1 MSEFMRNSDAF
12 TWAMEHDPRLRS
24 TVVTILTFDRS
35 PDWDEVVSRFDR
47 VVRTLPMFRRR
58 VVGNLPPAP
67 PSWEDDPDFDLGYH
81 LRRVTAPPPSTFE
94 TVLEMARRAEMSDF
108 DRARP
113 LWEVTLVDGLEN
125 GEAALLVKL
134 HHALTDGVGG
144 VEIAM
149 ILFDLEQQGPDRG
162 PMPPDPVIVVRPP
175 MNDLRQLVRY
185 DVGLVTDLARTAV
198 RTAPRTLLD
207 GLRRPVSSTRA
218 AVDLAASVYR
228 TVRPINQTGSPLMRE
243 RSLVRR
249 LGVHQVPFA
258 DLRGAA
264 RAAGGTLNDAFLAG
278 VTGGLRIYHDK
289 HGVEIGELHVS
300 MPVNIRAEGDPVGG
314 NRITLMRFDLPI
326 DVTDP
331 AARIRGVHDR
341 SSGIRGEASL
351 PYTQQ
356 IAGALN
362 LAPRWYIASILRHV
376 DFLASDVP
384 GIPVPVYLSGAALT
398 MQYPFGPT
406 IGAALNVTL
415 MTYVDTCA
423 IGINV
428 DTGAI
433 PDFELL
439 HECLVAGFDEVLD
452 LVRHPTG

>member
-24 TVVTILTFDRS
+24 TVVSILTFDRS
-35 PDWDEVVSRFDR
+35 PDWDELVSRFDR

-58 VVGNLPPAP
+58 VVENLPPAP
-67 PSWEDDPDFDLGYH
+67 PSWEDDPDFDLAYH
-81 LRRVTAPPPSTFE
+81 LRRVTAPPPSTFD
-94 TVLEMARRAEMSDF
+94 TVLEMARLAEMSDF

-149 ILFDLEQQGPDRG
+149 ILFDLEQQAPDRG
-162 PMPPDPVIVVRPP
+162 RMPPRPSIVVRPP

-185 DVGLVTDLARTAV
+185 DAGLVTGLARTAV
-198 RTAPRTLLD
+198 RTGPKTLFN
-207 GLRRPVSSTRA
+207 GLRRPVRSARA
-218 AVDLAASVYR
+218 AVDIAASVYR

-243 RSLVRR
+243 RGLVRR

-258 DLRGAA
+258 ELRGAG
-264 RAAGGTLNDAFLAG
+264 RAAGGTLNDAFLAAI
-278 VTGGLRIYHDK
+278 TGGLRIYHEK
-289 HGVEIGELHVS
+289 NGVEIGELHVN
-300 MPVNIRAEGDPVGG
+300 MPVNIRADDDPVGG
-314 NRITLMRFDLPI
+314 NRITLMRFDLPV
-326 DVTDP
+326 DVSDP

-341 SSGIRGEASL
+341 ASGIRGEASL

-362 LAPRWYIASILRHV
+362 LVPRWYIGSILRHV

-384 GIPVPVYLSGAALT
+384 GIPVPVYLGGAALT

-406 IGAALNVTL
+406 IGAAVNITL

-433 PDFELL
+433 PDFELF

-452 LVRHPTG
+452 LARQPAG

>member
-1 MSEFMRNSDAF
+1 MPEFMRNSDAF

-35 PDWDEVVSRFDR
+35 PEWDELVSRFER
-47 VVRTLPMFRRR
+47 LVRTLPMFRRR

-67 PSWEDDPDFDLGYH
+67 PSWEDDPEFDLGYH
-81 LRRVTAPPPSTFE
+81 LRRVAAPAPSTFD
-94 TVLEMARRAEMSDF
+94 TVLEMARRAQMSDF

-113 LWEVTLVDGLEN
+113 LWEATLVDGLQN

-149 ILFDLEQQGPDRG
+149 ILFDLERQAPGPG
-162 PMPPDPVIVVRPP
+162 VMPPDPVIVARPAL
-175 MNDLRQLVRY
+175 NALRQVVRY
-185 DVGLVTDLARTAV
+185 DAGVVIDLARTAV
-198 RTAPRTLLD
+198 STGPQTLLN

-228 TVRPINQTGSPLMRE
+228 AVRPINQTGSPLMRK
-243 RSLVRR
+243 RGLGRR
-249 LGVHQVPFA
+249 LGVHQVA
-258 DLRGAA
+258 LAELRGAA

-278 VTGGLRIYHDK
+278 ITGGLRMYHAQHD
-289 HGVEIGELHVS
+289 VEVGDLHVN
-300 MPVNIRAEGDPVGG
+300 MPVNIRTDGDPVGG
-314 NRITLMRFDLPI
+314 NRITLTRFDLPI
-326 DVTDP
+326 DETDA
-331 AARIRGVHDR
+331 AARIRGVHER
-341 SSGIRGEASL
+341 ASGIRGEASL

-384 GIPVPVYLSGAALT
+384 GIPVPVYLGGAALT
-398 MQYPFGPT
+398 MQYAFGPT
-406 IGAALNVTL
+406 IGAAVNVTL

-428 DTGAI
+428 DTSAI
-433 PDFELL
+433 PDFELFRT
-439 HECLVAGFDEVLD
+439 CLVAGFDEVLD
-452 LVRHPTG
+452 LVRRPAG